1 MFTEEALMYLYELL
15 DKDSITISLASKTKD
30 DVLEEMVDILN
41 NAGKIQ
47 SKETVLKAIIDRERI
62 MTTGIGN
69 GVAVPHCKT
78 AAVGRLVAALG
89 ISREG
94 IDFEAPD
101 NQPARLIFILVAEED
116 NPGPHVRALAKL
128 AKLLSREEVR
138 DALLTSSSPEDLLQ
152 IIRHKEEEL

>member
-1 MFTEEALMYLYELL
+1 MYLYELL
-15 DKDSITISLASKTKD
+15 DKDSIVTSLASRTKD
-30 DVLEEMVDILN
+30 DVLEEMVDILDH
-41 NAGKIQ
+41 AGKIQ
-47 SKETVLKAIIDRERI
+47 SKEAVLKAIIDRERI

-78 AAVGRLVAALG
+78 AAVNRLVAALG

-101 NQPARLIFILVAEED
+101 NQPARLIFILVAKEN

-128 AKLLSREEVR
+128 AKLLSKEGVR
-138 DALLTSSSPEDLLQ
+138 DALVASSSPEDLLE
-152 IIRHKEEEL
+152 IIKQKEEDL

>member
-1 MFTEEALMYLYELL
+1 MYLYELL
-15 DKDSITISLASKTKD
+15 DKNSVVTSLASRTKD
-30 DVLEEMVDILN
+30 DCLEEMVDILD

-47 SKETVLKAIIDRERI
+47 NKETVLKAIIDRERI

-78 AAVGRLVAALG
+78 AAVSRLVAALG

-94 IDFEAPD
+94 IDFESPD
-101 NQPARLIFILVAEED
+101 NQPARLIFILVAEEN

-138 DALLTSSSPEDLLQ
+138 HALLTSSSPEHLLQ
-152 IIRHKEEEL
+152 IIRDKEEDL